1 MKSKQWIERQK
12 RDIFVNNAKK
22 LGYLSR
28 AAFKIIDIEAKF
40 KLIHSSKNILELGSA
55 PGSWSQVILEI
66 NDKIEIF
73 AFDINNMKF
82 THPKLNFIQED
93 FQNFDFNKL
102 SKKFDL
108 ILSDIAPNTTGH
120 KSTDHL
126 RISSIINNIIHL
138 LNKIASHNSS
148 FVFKMWKGSEEKFI
162 INKLKEKYKKVN
174 YFKPKS
180 SRAESVE
187 IYVVAQ
193 KFIK

>member
-40 KLIHSSKNILELGSA
+40 KLIQSSKNILELGSA

-66 NDKIEIF
+66 NDKIELF
-73 AFDINNMKF
+73 AFDINDMKF
-82 THPKLNFIQED
+82 THPKLNFIKED
-93 FQNFDFNKL
+93 FKNFDFNKL

-126 RISSIINNIIHL
+126 RISSIINNIINL

-162 INKLKEKYKKVN
+162 INKLKEKYKEVN

>member
-1 MKSKQWIERQK
+1 
-12 RDIFVNNAKK
+12 
-22 LGYLSR
+22 
-28 AAFKIIDIEAKF
+28 
-40 KLIHSSKNILELGSA
+40 
-55 PGSWSQVILEI
+55 
-66 NDKIEIF
+66 
-73 AFDINNMKF
+73 MKF

>member
-40 KLIHSSKNILELGSA
+40 KLIQSSKNILELGSA

-66 NDKIEIF
+66 NDKIDLF
-73 AFDINNMKF
+73 AFDINDMKF

-93 FQNFDFNKL
+93 FKNFDFNKL

-126 RISSIINNIIHL
+126 RISSIINNIINL

-162 INKLKEKYKKVN
+162 INKLKEKYKEVN